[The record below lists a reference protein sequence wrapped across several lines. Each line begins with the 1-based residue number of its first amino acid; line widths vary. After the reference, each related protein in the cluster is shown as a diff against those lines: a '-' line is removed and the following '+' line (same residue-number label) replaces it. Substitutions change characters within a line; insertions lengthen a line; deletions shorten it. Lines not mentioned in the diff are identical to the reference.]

1 MESAAPE
8 SSRRTSDT
16 GTPPGESFRLSS
28 LTFLVVASMIGTG
41 VFTTSGFTLGAVGSV
56 SNVMLCWVLGG
67 VIAICGAV
75 GYGQLASV
83 MPQSGGEYLF
93 LSRHVHPLAGFL
105 GGWISLVAGFSG
117 AVALS
122 AVAFE
127 QYAVP
132 DSLRPARLPADSV
145 AIALIVFFGTVHALH
160 VRRGTWLQDAVVVVK
175 LLALAAFLVIVA
187 FAVPTHDWHITPQQA
202 PPAGVDLVYA
212 VATSLVWISLSFA
225 GFNAAVYVAGE
236 SRQAARSV
244 PRALVWGTGLV
255 TVLYLLL
262 NFVFVAATPADDIRW
277 QEPVAAIAARAIA
290 GERLELMIRVVV
302 SLGLATSISGMV
314 MSGPRVYARMADDG
328 VFPRRFRAQ
337 NGRFSHSVALQ
348 CAISI
353 GLILIQRA
361 LITAGYSSSSLLGLL
376 KYLGTTLSLSSACCV
391 LTLFLPSVYQQ
402 LPSRNLLKTGMSL
415 LYAVA
420 TIASVVLMTI
430 SHQENGESRGI
441 WHLTGVS
448 LTVITGLIA
457 WKLIRPQV
465 SKTADRET
473 THDGATGAS

>member
-1 MESAAPE
+1 METSISANDQHA
-8 SSRRTSDT
+8 T
-16 GTPPGESFRLSS
+16 GESTGESGGFGVWS

-56 SNVMLCWVLGG
+56 GNVMLCWVLGS

-132 DSLRPARLPADSV
+132 DSLRPVWLPADSV
-145 AIALIVFFGTVHALH
+145 AIGLIVFFGVIHALH
-160 VRRGTWLQDAVVVVK
+160 VRRGTWLQDAVVMIK
-175 LLALAAFLVIVA
+175 LLALVAFLLIVGWHA
-187 FAVPTHDWHITPQQA
+187 PSHQWHLAPTD
-202 PPAGVDLVYA
+202 PPPSGTDLVYA

-236 SRQAARSV
+236 SKQATRNV
-244 PRALVWGTGLV
+244 PRALLWGTGLV
-255 TVLYLLL
+255 SILYLLL
-262 NFVFVAATPADDIRW
+262 NFVFVAAAVPDDIRW

-290 GERLELMIRVVV
+290 GEHLELMIRVVV

-328 VFPRRFRAQ
+328 VFPSRFRPHE
-337 NGRFSHSVALQ
+337 GRFSHSVTLQ
-348 CAISI
+348 CVISV

-361 LITAGYSSSSLLGLL
+361 LVRAGFSDSSLLGLL

-391 LTLFLPSVYQQ
+391 LTLFLPAVSRRLPQRNILKSV
-402 LPSRNLLKTGMSL
+402 MSL
-415 LYAVA
+415 TYAVA
-420 TIASVVLMTI
+420 TIGSVVLMTV
-430 SHQENGESRGI
+430 SHQENGQWRGL
-441 WHLTGVS
+441 WHLSGV
-448 LTVITGLIA
+448 TVTLISGLVA
-457 WKLIRPQV
+457 WWMIRPQV
-465 SKTADRET
+465 SNGADR
-473 THDGATGAS
+473 